1 MAAILTNVDRP
12 VLNFSRPLGKWRNFA
27 IVRVML
33 KDAIDLSTLRRVLV
47 IKLRHHGDVLLT
59 SPVFSVLKNHAPHLE
74 IDALVYQDTAEM
86 LSLHPAISQLHT
98 IDRKWKSAGILT
110 QAKAEWQ
117 LLSALR
123 ARRYDLIVHLTEHNR
138 GAWLAR
144 LLGARYGV
152 AEKLRGKGRF
162 WYNSFSHR
170 YPVPFSRWRHRVE
183 LNLDALRRIGV
194 YPAERERRLTLVPG
208 EEAETFIDQELE
220 QQGLRG
226 KPFLHLHPTSRW
238 QFKCWPEEKMGEL
251 IGTLQQEGHRVVL
264 TAGPGDD
271 EMAAVK
277 RITATLSTPVT
288 DLSGRLS
295 LKQLAA
301 LTARAQA
308 FIGVDSAPMHIA
320 AAMGTPT
327 AVLFGPS
334 GDPEWGPWQV
344 PHRIITSNHICRPC
358 GNDGCGGGKLSE
370 CLTTISVNEV
380 LAAIR
385 EVMGDE

>member
-1 MAAILTNVDRP
+1 
-12 VLNFSRPLGKWRNFA
+12 
-27 IVRVML
+27 ML
-33 KDAIDLSTLRRVLV
+33 KDAIDLSTLSRVLV

-86 LSLHPAISQLHT
+86 LSLHPAISQLHA
-98 IDRKWKSAGILT
+98 IDRTWKSAGILT
-110 QAKAEWQ
+110 QAKAEWK

-123 ARRYDLIVHLTEHNR
+123 ARRYDLVIHLTEHNR
-138 GAWLAR
+138 GAWLTR

-162 WYNSFSHR
+162 WYNSFSHL
-170 YPVPFSRWRHRVE
+170 YPIPIGFWRHRVE

-194 YPAERERRLTLVPG
+194 YPAGQERHLTLVPG
-208 EEAETFIDQELE
+208 KEAEAFIDKELE

-226 KPFLHLHPTSRW
+226 KTFLHLHPTSRW
-238 QFKCWPEEKMGEL
+238 QFKCWPEEKMSAL
-251 IGTLQQEGHRVVL
+251 IDALQREGHRVVL
-264 TAGPGDD
+264 TAGPGAD
-271 EMAAVK
+271 EMAAIK
-277 RITATLSTPVT
+277 RITASLSTPVT

-301 LTARAQA
+301 LTSKAQA

-344 PHRIITSNHICRPC
+344 PHRIIISNHTCRPC

-370 CLTTISVNEV
+370 CLQTISVAEV
-380 LAAIR
+380 LEAVHSLLLQGR
-385 EVMGDE
+385 ENC

>member
-1 MAAILTNVDRP
+1 
-12 VLNFSRPLGKWRNFA
+12 
-27 IVRVML
+27 ML

-98 IDRKWKSAGILT
+98 IDRKWKSAGILA
-110 QAKAEWQ
+110 QAKAEWK

-123 ARRYDLIVHLTEHNR
+123 ARHYDLIIHLTEHNR
-138 GAWLAR
+138 GAWLTR

-152 AEKLRGKGRF
+152 AEKLRDKARF
-162 WYNSFSHR
+162 WCSSFSHL
-170 YPVPFSRWRHRVE
+170 YPIPIGRWRHRVE

-194 YPAERERRLTLVPG
+194 YPAEQERRLTLTPG
-208 EEAETFIDQELE
+208 KEAEAFIDQELE
-220 QQGLRG
+220 RHDLRG

-238 QFKCWPEEKMGEL
+238 QFKCWPEEKMSEL
-251 IGTLQQEGHRVVL
+251 IDALQMEGHRVVL

-271 EMAAVK
+271 EMVAVK
-277 RITATLSTPVT
+277 RIMASLSAPVI

-344 PHRIITSNHICRPC
+344 PHKIITSNHTCRPC

-370 CLTTISVNEV
+370 CLSAIPVEQV
-380 LAAIR
+380 LAAIH
-385 EVMGDE
+385 EVMGNE